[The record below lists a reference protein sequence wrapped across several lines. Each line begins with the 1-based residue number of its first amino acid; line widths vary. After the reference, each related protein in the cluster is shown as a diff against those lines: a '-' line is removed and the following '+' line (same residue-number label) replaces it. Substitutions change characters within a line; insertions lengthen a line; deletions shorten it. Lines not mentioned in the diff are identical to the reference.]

1 MGILSGI
8 TAVATLGSSLFGSGK
23 ESSGGS
29 PSKGTSTAR
38 AVFEAINTDM
48 AASTSFFEK
57 KRTEQRAETESRDP
71 TTKIVANILSSENK
85 REPKLEEYFKRL
97 A

>member
-57 KRTEQRAETESRDP
+57 KEQNNEQKQKVETLQL
-71 TTKIVANILSSENK
+71 K
-85 REPKLEEYFKRL
+85 
-97 A
+97 